1 MKKILLVILLIVL
14 ASLVNATS
22 IFLSGYMEEGETK
35 VYETE
40 DGVYVLSLLSVSDS
54 NGKSVFRLN
63 DEMSRGIKDGDSYVF
78 EDGSEIVVRDVTINE
93 AEDGKD
99 ESYYYFYGTGENVLQ
114 LKNVSRYVVEN
125 NLCNF
130 DTHCSNE
137 TKENCCYD
145 CGCSD
150 EAECVNNECISTEEE
165 VEKEEENED
174 VEAVKEEVKVEKKD
188 EPTKWDKEK
197 KAAYSMLAIIL
208 VMILVIIWF
217 VLRKKKR
224 RIF

>member
-1 MKKILLVILLIVL
+1 MKKMVWIILLIVL
-14 ASLVNATS
+14 ASLVSAKS

-35 VYETE
+35 VYETD
-40 DGVYVLSLLSVSDS
+40 DGVYVISLLSVSDS

-78 EDGSEIVVRDVTINE
+78 KDGSEIVVRDVMINE

-99 ESYYYFYGTGENVLQ
+99 ESYYYFYGTGENVLE
-114 LKNVSRYVVEN
+114 LRNVSRYVVEN

-145 CGCSD
+145 CGCGD
-150 EAECVNNECISTEEE
+150 EGECVNNECIYAEDE
-165 VEKEEENED
+165 VDDED
-174 VEAVKEEVKVEKKD
+174 VVAVKGEVKVEKKD

-217 VLRKKKR
+217 VLRKTKR
-224 RIF
+224 RPF